1 VHQGVAQLDYRRVDL
16 VQGGVGGAVV
26 AEEAVVVLVDPVVA
40 VAKSVA
46 SQSLLK
52 NLMLTWRNT
61 MQMRCRPT
69 RSSRC

>member
-1 VHQGVAQLDYRRVDL
+1 VHQGVAQLDCRRVDL
-16 VQGGVGGAVV
+16 VHGGVGGAVV

-69 RSSRC
+69 RSSEC